1 MANNHNHDEYIN
13 DSKQVGNFQPF
24 EEMKQDRH
32 EWNPVVMRF
41 IAAASMAVSLV
52 LAVVL
57 VVTATYSDDTTVNCN
72 CPANP
77 TMTPAGPTRAPPAPT
92 PTPIP
97 TLPSVTPTPTGSAE
111 PTLYKILAM
120 SRHGVR
126 STGLKESQSKD
137 GRYWYT
143 NVTKDWGGGPR
154 CNESRCLTFHGQL
167 VAERRGSWWE
177 KLYANKSFSASDMT
191 VYCDGSDVTM
201 RECDTAIGFLRGFFG
216 SDIYTPIQIP
226 YMLADL
232 SFLTTFN
239 KSDYRCVLPS
249 QQTVDGLI
257 GSIDNIN
264 GYLSPHLSFLGNA
277 TDCCAPVIC
286 KNNPANCTIN
296 ELSSSFIPAMG
307 SYSGPFMQGLQM
319 SIHISMMYLNNMP
332 WDAVAVGAGDFKEY
346 SQKSFLGE
354 GVALNLLISKHVTR
368 AYASQMAT
376 HIVATLNQILY
387 DQPTPGLNSSS
398 TDRLV
403 MYYVHG
409 TQIFHMMNFLD
420 LSFVSSNWGPNTI
433 PPVGM
438 LLFNIY
444 EQHGSYFIR
453 LELEMQSPQQLRSAS
468 NLTTENPP
476 ERIFVAVL
484 DCTEGPMNSC
494 PAERFIGLLQSKT
507 LKECTVSITDMWK
520 GKF

>member
-1 MANNHNHDEYIN
+1 MSGTHAGFIN
-13 DSKQVGNFQPF
+13 DEPEPSNFRTFGEVKQS
-24 EEMKQDRH
+24 R
-32 EWNPVVMRF
+32 WNPTLMRN
-41 IAAASMAVSLV
+41 IAGACTGVSFV
-52 LAVVL
+52 LAVLL
-57 VVTATYSDDTTVNCN
+57 VVVVSLKDDDESTNCT
-72 CPANP
+72 CP
-77 TMTPAGPTRAPPAPT
+77 TMGPTMGPTVKPVVPTQAPLAPQ
-92 PTPIP
+92 P
-97 TLPSVTPTPTGSAE
+97 VTPTPTGSAE

-120 SRHGVR
+120 SRHSVR
-126 STGLKESQSKD
+126 SSGLTEGDSKD

-154 CNESRCLTFHGQL
+154 CNESKCLTFHGQL
-167 VAERRGSWWE
+167 AAEKRGSWWE
-177 KLYANKSFSASDMT
+177 KLYGNMSVSPSDTT

-216 SDIYTPIQIP
+216 SDVYTPIQIP

-239 KSDYRCVLPS
+239 KSDYRCVVPN
-249 QQTVDGLI
+249 QQTVDGII
-257 GSIDNIN
+257 GSIDNVN
-264 GYLSPHLSFLGNA
+264 EYLSPQLSFLGNV
-277 TDCCAPVIC
+277 TDCCAPRIC
-286 KNNPANCTIN
+286 NNNPANCTLT
-296 ELSSSFIPAMG
+296 ELSNSFIPAMG
-307 SYSGPFMQGLQM
+307 MYFGPFLQGIQM
-319 SIHISMMYLNNMP
+319 DTHISMMYLNNMP
-332 WDAVAVGAGDFKEY
+332 WDAVAVGAGDFEEY
-346 SQKSFLGE
+346 YRKSFLG
-354 GVALNLLISKHVTR
+354 GATAKNLLISKHVTR

-409 TQIFHMMNFLD
+409 TQLTHMMNFLD

-453 LELEMQSPQQLRSAS
+453 LEFEMQSPQQIRSAS
-468 NLTTENPP
+468 NLTTANPP

-507 LKECTVSITDMWK
+507 LRECTVSITDMWK